1 MITLYALAQSRSIR
15 IVWLLE
21 LLGVEYELKQYQ
33 RQGIFAPDEMKRI
46 HPLGKAPI
54 LQDGD
59 LILTESGAIVDYL
72 ISTYGQ
78 GKFAPHR
85 QDANYW
91 HYQRWLH
98 YAEGSLMPFM
108 IMALV
113 FYKVEHGKMPFFVK
127 PIARQISQKTYQQ
140 FLNPQMRLHLSAI
153 NQELSD
159 KPWLMGD
166 DLTGADIMM
175 SFALLGAKMRYDI
188 SPYPHILRYL
198 QQIERDSAYQRA
210 IQKAGEPMLNM
221 KQTT

>member
-33 RQGIFAPDEMKRI
+33 RQGIFAPDEMKKI
-46 HPLGKAPI
+46 HSLGKAPI
-54 LQDGD
+54 LQDDD

-72 ISTYGQ
+72 ITTYGQ
-78 GKFAPHR
+78 GKFAPPR
-85 QDANYW
+85 QDTHYW

-113 FYKVEHGKMPFFVK
+113 FYKIEHTKMPFFVK
-127 PIARQISQKTYQQ
+127 PIAQKISQNTHHN
-140 FLNPQMRLHLSAI
+140 FLNPQVALHLKHI
-153 NQELSD
+153 DDELNG
-159 KPWLMGD
+159 KTWLMGE

-188 SPYPHILRYL
+188 SPYPNILRYL
-198 QQIERDSAYQRA
+198 QQIECEPAYQRA

-221 KQTT
+221 RQTT